1 MVHYKVKGGHSA
13 STYLEIIEETAEG
26 YTVSIVQEFENCRKV
41 TQEFMGRDL
50 FESCLRTGYLTRIES
65 ADLMTA

>member
-13 STYLEIIEETAEG
+13 STYMEIIEETAGG
-26 YTVSIVQEFENCRKV
+26 YTVSIVQEFENCRK
-41 TQEFMGRDL
+41 TTRDFLSKEL
-50 FESCLRTGYLTRIES
+50 FETCLRTGYLTRMES